1 MPTHSV
7 GPGGMTRE
15 GLTAPCVLLADTFR
29 VASEHLEVR
38 EVISNMRLIEAVV
51 AVSLLALE

>member
-1 MPTHSV
+1 
-7 GPGGMTRE
+7 MTRE